1 MAYQTHPFDNAKRPT
16 AACCQVVLKRVNFF
30 FFSKMSDYF
39 EGLSNKAKNRYKE
52 KLQAVDLGIQD
63 DSYKPE
69 NGSRRKTST
78 SAA

>member
-1 MAYQTHPFDNAKRPT
+1 MPT
-16 AACCQVVLKRVNFF
+16 ARQKGQLLRVVVLKRVK

-52 KLQAVDLGIQD
+52 KLQAVSLGIQD
-63 DSYKPE
+63 DPYKPE
-69 NGSRRKTST
+69 NGSRHKTST

>member
-1 MAYQTHPFDNAKRPT
+1 MIKIRIAKKNLKNRN
-16 AACCQVVLKRVNFF
+16 VLYAQKFLALR
-30 FFSKMSDYF
+30 YF

-52 KLQAVDLGIQD
+52 KPQAVGLGIQD
-63 DSYKPE
+63 DPYKPE